1 MKTLILLV
9 CVLCASGSHS
19 LARAADM
26 TLDFTWLG
34 TQLCS
39 PLPKSPEFQVG
50 NVPAGTTQLRF
61 VLLSPSGRDLGG
73 AALPLPANGTVPI
86 GAVAFRS
93 PCLGGMYTWAV
104 EAVSA
109 DGKTLGNA
117 KLTRPFY

>member
-1 MKTLILLV
+1 MKTLSLLV
-9 CVLCASGSHS
+9 CLNCGGASASF
-19 LARAADM
+19 ARAAEM
-26 TLDFTWLG
+26 TLDDTWLG
-34 TQLCS
+34 TVLCA

-73 AALPLPANGTVPI
+73 AALPLPANGTVPT
-86 GAVAFRS
+86 GAVAFRP

-104 EAVSA
+104 EAV
-109 DGKTLGNA
+109 DVNGKTLANA